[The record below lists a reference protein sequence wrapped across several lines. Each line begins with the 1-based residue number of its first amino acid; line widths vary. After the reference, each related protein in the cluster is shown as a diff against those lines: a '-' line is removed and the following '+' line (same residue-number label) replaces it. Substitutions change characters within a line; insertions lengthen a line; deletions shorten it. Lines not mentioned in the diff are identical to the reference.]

1 MKMSYKFVSKIGELR
16 ANAIMNCFVHGP
28 MGKTGDSAW
37 VGRYQSSKMIG
48 SLNTMNGAHF
58 LRTGSVL
65 RNENNMKAMSLFS
78 NVTVY
83 SFCNAKIPIR
93 DKDPDNR

>member
-1 MKMSYKFVSKIGELR
+1 MSNKFISKIGELKG
-16 ANAIMNCFVHGP
+16 NGVMNYFVYRGNR
-28 MGKTGDSAW
+28 KTGDSAW
-37 VGRYQSSKMIG
+37 FGNSQSSSMIG
-48 SLNTMNGAHF
+48 SLNTMKGIHY

-65 RNENNMKAMSLFS
+65 RNENTVKAMSLF
-78 NVTVY
+78 NNMAVY